1 MSQDSS
7 TPPLTGPART
17 FVLGITSVGGLGY
30 APKAPGTFGS
40 LGAMPFWWL
49 MAGLA
54 PLPYVIITIGVTM
67 IAIWASNHAERIYE
81 EHDSGR
87 IVVDE
92 FAGILATGFL
102 LPQTLESALAVFV
115 VFRLFDILKP
125 PPIRQIDR
133 SLGGGAGVVL
143 DDVVAGIMACIT
155 LHLAGWL
162 FGVL

>member
-1 MSQDSS
+1 MSQIPTGS
-7 TPPLTGPART
+7 PLTGFPRR

-30 APKAPGTFGS
+30 APFAPGTFGS

-49 MAGLA
+49 AAVLSPLHYGVMTLAVIGLS
-54 PLPYVIITIGVTM
+54 
-67 IAIWASNHAERIYE
+67 IWASNHAEVIYG
-81 EHDSGR
+81 EHDSGK

-102 LPQTLESALAVFV
+102 IPQTWQWAIAVFV

-155 LHLAGWL
+155 LHLAKVVIG
-162 FGVL
+162 

>member
-1 MSQDSS
+1 M
-7 TPPLTGPART
+7 TVA
-17 FVLGITSVGGLGY
+17 VIGL
-30 APKAPGTFGS
+30 
-40 LGAMPFWWL
+40 
-49 MAGLA
+49 
-54 PLPYVIITIGVTM
+54 
-67 IAIWASNHAERIYE
+67 AIWASNHAEAIYG
-81 EHDSGR
+81 EHDSGK

-102 LPQTLESALAVFV
+102 IPQTWEWALAVFV

-155 LHLAGWL
+155 LHLAKVFIG
-162 FGVL
+162 

>member
-1 MSQDSS
+1 MNHPTSG
-7 TPPLTGPART
+7 PPLTGFARR

-30 APKAPGTFGS
+30 APFAPGTFGS

-49 MAGLA
+49 AATLSPVPYILMTVAVTGL
-54 PLPYVIITIGVTM
+54 
-67 IAIWASNHAERIYE
+67 AIWASNHAEVIYG
-81 EHDSGR
+81 EHDSGK

-102 LPQTLESALAVFV
+102 IPQSWEWALAVFI

-125 PPIRQIDR
+125 PPIRQIDAK
-133 SLGGGAGVVL
+133 LGGGAGVVL

-155 LHLAGWL
+155 LHLGW
-162 FGVL
+162 VLIG

>member
-1 MSQDSS
+1 MSQ
-7 TPPLTGPART
+7 TPIGSPLTGAARR

-30 APKAPGTFGS
+30 APFAPGTFGS

-49 MAGLA
+49 AAVLS
-54 PLPYVIITIGVTM
+54 PIPYVLVTVGV
-67 IAIWASNHAERIYE
+67 IALAIWASNHAEIIYG
-81 EHDSGR
+81 EHDSGK

-102 LPQTLESALAVFV
+102 IPQTWEWALAVFV

-155 LHLAGWL
+155 LHLVKVALG
-162 FGVL
+162 